1 MAEVG
6 EKIRY
11 GMMGRQAKQI
21 VEIPYWTGISHAVP
35 QKYVGVGVC
44 VNVSGFVTEQKA
56 KWNLNIYIYIDE
68 Y

>member
-1 MAEVG
+1 
-6 EKIRY
+6 
-11 GMMGRQAKQI
+11 MGRQAKQI